1 MEILKE
7 IKEEQGSFYIPEG
20 NERVGEIFFSM
31 KNDDRMVIEHTEVSE
46 KLSGRGIGKQL
57 VDHAV
62 EYAREKNLK
71 IVPLCPFAKS
81 VFERFPGYEDV
92 Q

>member
-7 IKEEQGSFYIPEG
+7 IKEDQGSFYIPEG
-20 NERVGEIFFSM
+20 NERVGEVFFKM
-31 KNDDRMVIEHTEVSE
+31 RNNDRMVIEHTKVSD

-57 VDHAV
+57 IDQAVD
-62 EYAREKNLK
+62 YARENNLK